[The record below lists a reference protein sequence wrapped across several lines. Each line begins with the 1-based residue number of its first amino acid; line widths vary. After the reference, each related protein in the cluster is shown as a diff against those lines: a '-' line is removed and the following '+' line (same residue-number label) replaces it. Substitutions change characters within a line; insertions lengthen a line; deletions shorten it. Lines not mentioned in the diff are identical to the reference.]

1 MIFIKEQL
9 NKDDYDRLNQL
20 SPQELFAIGKIKG
33 FHKRYFKCIK
43 NYKKCAVKIINNK
56 YYLIIVI
63 KPELTNSYV
72 NLSDNDNSIT
82 NPENF
87 RKFCEWA
94 DRVIKGIE
102 NEQNNNSL

>member
-9 NKDDYDRLNQL
+9 NKDDYDRLSQL

-33 FHKRYFKCIK
+33 FHKKYFKCIK
-43 NYKKCAVKIINNK
+43 NYKKCAVKIINDK

-63 KPELTNSYV
+63 EPTPNNSYIDTTEKEDSEA
-72 NLSDNDNSIT
+72 LQ
-82 NPENF
+82 
-87 RKFCEWA
+87 KFYKWV
-94 DRVIKGIE
+94 DRVMEGLE